1 MTWRDQYRKCVLK
14 DCRAD
19 FRPKREDQ
27 RFCCPRHAVK
37 DRVARHRKGRKSA
50 NKSRYIDNCS
60 FHPVPLYREAVT
72 APIENQRISR
82 LSEGQAKGGIP
93 LPRKWSGVPQTW
105 DGFEGTIRLHLHDEA
120 PRIGCGER
128 GLTVS
133 VRKRRVRLLN
143 HHTGDVGWISRDV
156 FEKLARRAIEQDRI
170 APRNVVRE
178 AVTSKQLCATKTRSA

>member
-1 MTWRDQYRKCVLK
+1 MNWRDDIRKCVLK

-27 RFCCPRHAVK
+27 RFCCARHAVK
-37 DRVARHRKGRKSA
+37 DRVARHR
-50 NKSRYIDNCS
+50 SRYIKSD
-60 FHPVPLYREAVT
+60 PIPPPREAVT
-72 APIENQRISR
+72 QGCSLPRRAPECFPRR
-82 LSEGQAKGGIP
+82 WGGI
-93 LPRKWSGVPQTW
+93 PQTW
-105 DGFEGTIRLHLHDEA
+105 DGFEGRIQLHLHDEA

-128 GLTVS
+128 GLTVK
-133 VRKRRVRLLN
+133 VGRKRVRLLN

-178 AVTSKQLCATKTRSA
+178 AVTSKQLCATKAAIATRSALATRA